1 MKLLLKY
8 IKIKIYSGEPKKG
21 GKYIWFPGIPGKCV
35 FDLKEYNK
43 LVTKLI

>member
-8 IKIKIYSGEPKKG
+8 IKIKIYPGELG
-21 GKYIWFPGIPGKCV
+21 ERGKYIWFPSTPGKCV